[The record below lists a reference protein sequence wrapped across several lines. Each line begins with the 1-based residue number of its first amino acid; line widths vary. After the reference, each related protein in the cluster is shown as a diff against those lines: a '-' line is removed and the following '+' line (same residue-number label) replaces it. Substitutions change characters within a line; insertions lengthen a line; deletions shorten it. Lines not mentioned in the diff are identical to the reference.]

1 MLSLSEI
8 KNIVVSIFT
17 QFLAKQPLMHGAALA
32 YYALLA
38 LVPVLYLSITYIGGL
53 VGQDV
58 IIGLI
63 TELLHDRVGIDDV
76 SGIISF
82 LDNVDVAESSV
93 VLQFVGVLTL
103 MFSCSV
109 IFNSLKKSINIFYGI
124 EKTKIGRKR
133 MIIRSVLSRLISMSF
148 IVGFT
153 VLAVVIYFAETVFLS
168 IGHDFFRDAELVN
181 WVFSS
186 FAQHGIPVLT
196 NLIVFSFIFKYL
208 HDGKVVWKMAII
220 GGVLTSLLLYFG
232 QLALKYYL
240 TNYFFAANGGVAG
253 AMLLILV
260 WVYYSSQ
267 IIFLGAEFISVL
279 SEFKGVPIKF
289 RD

>member
-1 MLSLSEI
+1 MLSLPEI
-8 KNIVVSIFT
+8 RNIVVSIFT

-93 VLQFVGVLTL
+93 VLQLVGVLTL

-168 IGHDFFRDAELVN
+168 IGHDFFRDVELVN

-186 FAQHGIPVLT
+186 FARHGIPVLT

-240 TNYFFAANGGVAG
+240 TNYFFAANGGGAG

-279 SEFKGVPIKF
+279 SKVKGVPIKF